1 MKLSEITWQDVT
13 EFARLPDETEGL
25 STGAMLA
32 AARDYVLTYTGL
44 TEEAADQHES
54 LAVAA
59 LVLCADLYDNRSMT
73 VDKANV
79 NKTVTSILDLHSVNL
94 V

>member
-1 MKLSEITWQDVT
+1 MRLSEITWRDVA

-25 STGAMLA
+25 SVSAIMA

-79 NKTVTSILDLHSVNL
+79 NRTVTSILDMYSVNL